1 MCEQT
6 GRVSNI
12 GLNKSS
18 NAIPQQENSSLS
30 WREERSLKLR
40 KIFRRIPKTAAVIIT
55 LLLICAI
62 FSPWIAPRDP
72 IKQNVAVAL
81 NPPYWQQG
89 GSSDYLLG
97 TDNLGRDILS
107 RIIYGARVSAIVG
120 FAGVLLSGVF
130 GTMLGIIAGYFGGK
144 IDSVIMRF
152 TDMMLSLP
160 FILIAIAIIG
170 AVGPSLTNIIIV
182 LGITQWVGYTR
193 IVRFEAMSLSKSEF
207 IEMALISGCKWWR
220 ILFVHI
226 LPNVLNTAVVLATLD
241 VGKMIIFEAAFSFLG
256 LGVKPPT
263 ATWGGM
269 LADGR
274 AYLTVAWWVAT
285 FPGIAICITVLGGN
299 LLGDWLR
306 DELDPRHQLKA

>member
-1 MCEQT
+1 LEKALSQA
-6 GRVSNI
+6 
-12 GLNKSS
+12 NKKELPPESV
-18 NAIPQQENSSLS
+18 QLTL
-30 WREERSLKLR
+30 REERTLKL
-40 KIFRRIPKTAAVIIT
+40 KKVFQRIPKTAGVIIA
-55 LLLICAI
+55 LLLLCAI
-62 FSPWIAPRDP
+62 FSPWIAPHDP
-72 IKQNVAVAL
+72 IKQSLANAL
-81 NPPYWQQG
+81 KPPFWQQG
-89 GSSDYLLG
+89 GSPDYILG

-107 RIIYGARVSAIVG
+107 RIIYGARISIIVG
-120 FAGVLLSGVF
+120 FAGVILSGVL
-130 GTMLGIIAGYFGGK
+130 GTSLGIIAGYFGGK

-160 FILIAIAIIG
+160 YILIAIAIIG
-170 AVGPSLTNIIIV
+170 AVGPSLTNLIIV

-207 IEMALISGCKWWR
+207 IEMAVISGCKWWR
-220 ILFVHI
+220 ILLVHI

-241 VGKMIIFEAAFSFLG
+241 VGKMIIFEAAMSFLG

-263 ATWGGM
+263 PSWGGM

-274 AYLTVAWWVAT
+274 VYLTFAWWIAT

-306 DELDPRHQLKA
+306 DELDPRHQLRA